1 MKSLIETDA
10 HFICEIDAPSFK
22 LLNPQQIELIRS
34 SKTQVI
40 FHKGENLTK
49 QGTFSSYILFIIN
62 GIVKKHVEETNDRYI
77 NISIHTEN
85 EMIGLSSLFQQKKF
99 AYSTIALKETQAYL
113 IEASSLQVIIKEN
126 AAFAYEI
133 IQQYCK
139 ENAHIFKVLQQQSFK
154 QMYARLASTLLY
166 LNQFSKYN
174 IFSLLTRKEIAAF
187 AGLSTEST
195 IKLLKEFEQERIV
208 GLNEKNIELVN
219 LDKLDKYS
227 QM

>member
-10 HFICEIDAPSFK
+10 HFICEINAPSFK
-22 LLNPQQIELIRS
+22 LLNAQQIELIRS

-195 IKLLKEFEQERIV
+195 IKLLKEFEQERILS
-208 GLNEKNIELVN
+208 LNEKNIELVN
-219 LDKLDKYS
+219 LDKLNKYS

>member
-10 HFICEIDAPSFK
+10 RFICEINNPSFQ
-22 LLNPQQIELIRS
+22 LLTPSQIELIRS

-49 QGTFSSYILFIIN
+49 QGTFSSYILFIIK
-62 GIVKKHVEETNDRYI
+62 GLVKKHVEETNERYI

-85 EMIGLSSLFQQKKF
+85 DMIGLSSLFQQKKI
-99 AYSTIALKETQAYL
+99 AYSTIAIQETQAYL
-113 IEASSLQVIIKEN
+113 IESSSLQLIIKEN

-133 IQQYCK
+133 IKQYCK
-139 ENAHIFKVLQQQSFK
+139 ENAHIYNVLQQQSFK
-154 QMYARLASTLLY
+154 QMHARLALALLY
-166 LNQFSKYN
+166 LNQFSEKQ

-195 IKLLKEFEQERIV
+195 IKLLKEFEQDKII
-208 GLNEKNIELVN
+208 GLNDKNIELLN
-219 LDKLDKYS
+219 LDKLHKYS
-227 QM
+227 QI

>member
-10 HFICEIDAPSFK
+10 HFICEINAPSFK

-195 IKLLKEFEQERIV
+195 IKLLKEFEQERILS
-208 GLNEKNIELVN
+208 LNEKNIELVN
-219 LDKLDKYS
+219 LDKVTKYS

>member
-10 HFICEIDAPSFK
+10 HFICEINAPSFK

-195 IKLLKEFEQERIV
+195 IKLLKEFEQERILS
-208 GLNEKNIELVN
+208 LNEKNIELVN
-219 LDKLDKYS
+219 LDKLNKYS

>member
-1 MKSLIETDA
+1 MKSLIETDT

-22 LLNPQQIELIRS
+22 LLNSHQIELIRS

-49 QGTFSSYILFIIN
+49 QGTFSSYILFLIN
-62 GIVKKHVEETNDRYI
+62 GLVKKHIEETNDRYI

-85 EMIGLSSLFQQKKF
+85 EMIGLSSLFQQKKYT
-99 AYSTIALKETQAYL
+99 YSTIALKETQAYL
-113 IEASSLQVIIKEN
+113 IEASSLQAIIKEN

-154 QMYARLASTLLY
+154 QMYARLASSLLY
-166 LNQFSKYN
+166 LNQFSEQN

-195 IKLLKEFEQERIV
+195 IKLLKEFEQEGIIR
-208 GLNEKNIELVN
+208 LNEKNIEL
-219 LDKLDKYS
+219 LDFDRLSKFS